1 MLILL
6 EKIAKWLFLVSLVGL
21 AVSWWNRDDYPDSLF
36 YSADI
41 AKPPRQSKTDQPEFT
56 ARAGD
61 QRYVI
66 KPLYDYELDGM
77 VVSMNHAG
85 SWIDIYHDDWGDFL
99 NLKDIC
105 VIWGDNVDSEIYREM
120 DFENTAWTCWASW
133 PDRGVG
139 HVFQQDQL
147 SNNHLLADD
156 PAVQRA
162 ILAARPGD
170 QVHFSGYLAEYRN
183 PANGFHR
190 GTSTSRNDRGNG
202 ACETVYVE
210 RFGVVREANTGW
222 RRLFTVTKW
231 LAPLS
236 LLAWLGLLLVTP
248 VRRS

>member
-6 EKIAKWLFLVSLVGL
+6 EKLAKWLFVASLVGL
-21 AVSWWNRDDYPDSLF
+21 AVSWWNRDNYPDPDF
-36 YSADI
+36 YSRDI
-41 AKPPRQSKTDQPEFT
+41 AEPPRQSKTDQSEFT

-85 SWIDIYHDDWGDFL
+85 SWIDIYHDDWADFL

-105 VIWGDNVDSEIYREM
+105 VVWGDNVVTAVYQEM
-120 DFENTAWTCWASW
+120 EFENTAWTCWASW

-139 HVFQQDQL
+139 HVFKQNQL
-147 SNNHLLADD
+147 SNNHLLSDD
-156 PAVQRA
+156 PTVQQA
-162 ILAARPGD
+162 IMAARPGD
-170 QVHFSGYLAEYRN
+170 QVRLRGYLAEYRN

-190 GTSTSRNDRGNG
+190 GTSTSRDDRGNG

-210 RFGVVREANTGW
+210 RFDVLREANRGW
-222 RRLFTVTKW
+222 RRLFAVTRW
-231 LAPLS
+231 LTPLS
-236 LLAWLGLLLVTP
+236 LLAWIGLLLVTP
-248 VRRS
+248 VRHR